1 MRILHL
7 GCFML
12 LFAFAAKAQ
21 ETASISGKVT
31 DENNQ
36 PVFGANVLLLGTG
49 RGTSTNADGEFTMSD
64 ISASNYFIQVSYLG
78 YQSVTRE
85 IELNADTTLDFALTK
100 TSDQLNEV
108 VVTAANRRLQNVQR
122 TAASVSVANAQEVAD
137 LQIGNINELGRITS
151 NFRTYDDGGGS
162 FPLVSTRGITTIDAT
177 PVVGV
182 YVDDVPL
189 FNISSFPSY
198 FGDIERI
205 EILKGPQGTLYGRN
219 SIGGVINIISKNPTN
234 YTKGYVTTGYGN
246 LNQYDIQAGISTPLI
261 KNKLFAK
268 INGGLT
274 ARDGY
279 IENTF
284 LNNTDLLGREAY
296 NGNLKLTYVAN
307 DNWLFKL
314 NSGYERRE
322 VNAYAFVGGFGA
334 TGTVIEN
341 TVNNS
346 PFQVSQNTNG
356 LYVTDIF
363 NNAFNLKF
371 TNDYIRIEAIT
382 AYQYTDL
389 NRSDD
394 DFDFSPADIQAVAS
408 DITRLSTISQEIRLS
423 SNTKSKL
430 DWIGGLYLYSVS
442 NESDRRTRNGADNIV
457 FNPFLTPE
465 EVADAQAQFPY
476 DQLSDNEVR
485 QKGLSLFGQASY
497 QLTDKLTAT
506 AGLRYEI
513 EDSSLEVDNRFEQDG
528 QDFVYPNLNAV
539 PMEFDKETEFS
550 AFSPKF
556 SLGYQANENS
566 FIFANVTRGYRPG
579 GVNSFVLDENRATFD
594 PEFSWNYELG
604 TKNTLWNNKVKL
616 NATLFYINYTDQQLF
631 NVIDLATFS
640 IGTENIG
647 NSKSYG
653 VELETEFIVTKG
665 LSLMGNLGYLKT
677 EFTDYEYTFVQT
689 LSEAP
694 FFQEVAVDNKGN
706 QQVMSPE
713 WSGSIGAN
721 YTANLNKKWKGSI
734 VVDYQFQSEVFFDPE
749 NTASQDAYGLLNGR
763 LVAGSKNLEFALW
776 AKNLTDVTYLSYGYS
791 VSSSG
796 IFASYGL
803 PQTYG
808 ATVTTKF

>member
-7 GCFML
+7 SCFVL

-21 ETASISGKVT
+21 ETVSISGKVT

-49 RGTSTNADGEFTMSD
+49 RGTSTNMDGEFTMSD

-78 YQSVTRE
+78 YQSVTKE
-85 IELNADTTLDFALTK
+85 IELNADTTLDFALAK
-100 TSDQLNEV
+100 TSGQLNEV
-108 VVTAANRRLQNVQR
+108 VVTAANRRLQNVQK

-189 FNISSFPSY
+189 FNVSSFPSY

-234 YTKGYVTTGYGN
+234 HTKGYVTTGYGN
-246 LNQYDIQAGISTPLI
+246 LNQYDVQAGISTPI
-261 KNKLFAK
+261 IRDKLFVK

-274 ARDGY
+274 ERDGY

-284 LNNTDLLGREAY
+284 LNDTELLGRKAY

-307 DNWLFKL
+307 DDWLFKFS
-314 NSGYERRE
+314 SGYERRE
-322 VNAYAFVGGFGA
+322 VDAYAFVGGFGA
-334 TGTVIEN
+334 TATVIEDA
-341 TVNNS
+341 VNNN
-346 PFQVSQNTNG
+346 PFQVAQNTNG
-356 LYVTDIF
+356 LYVTDIL

-371 TNDYIRIEAIT
+371 TNDKIKIEAIT
-382 AYQYTDL
+382 AYQFTDL
-389 NRSDD
+389 DRSGD

-408 DITRLSTISQEIRLS
+408 DNSDLSTISQEIRLS

-442 NESDRRTRNGADNIV
+442 NESDRRTRNGADNA
-457 FNPFLTPE
+457 FNPELPPE
-465 EVADAQAQFPY
+465 DAAQYPY
-476 DQLSDNEVR
+476 DQLTDTEIG
-485 QKGLSLFGQASY
+485 QTGLSLFGQASY
-497 QLTDKLTAT
+497 QLTAKLTAT

-513 EDSSLEVDNRFEQDG
+513 EDSSLEVNNRFEQDG
-528 QDFVYPNLNAV
+528 QDFVYPNLGAV
-539 PMEFDKETEFS
+539 PAEFDKETEFS

-566 FIFANVTRGYRPG
+566 LLFANVTRGYRPG
-579 GVNSFVLDENRATFD
+579 GVNEFVLDESRATFD

-604 TKNTLWNNKVKL
+604 IKNMLWNNKVKL
-616 NATLFYINYTDQQLF
+616 NATLFYIDYTDQQLF
-631 NVIDLATFS
+631 NVLDLTTFS
-640 IGTENIG
+640 IGRENIG
-647 NSKSYG
+647 NSRSYG
-653 VELETEFIVTKG
+653 VELETEFILANG
-665 LSLMGNLGYLKT
+665 LNLVGNLGYLKT
-677 EFTDYEYTFVQT
+677 EFTDYTYIGFTGVEINN
-689 LSEAP
+689 E
-694 FFQEVAVDNKGN
+694 GN
-706 QQVMSPE
+706 MQVMSPE
-713 WSGSIGAN
+713 WSGSLGVN
-721 YTANLNKKWKGSI
+721 YTTNLNKKWKGSI

-749 NTASQDAYGLLNGR
+749 NTSSQDAYGLLNSR
-763 LVAGSKNLEFALW
+763 LVLGSKNLEFALW

-791 VSSSG
+791 VSGSG

-808 ATVTTKF
+808 ATLTGKF